1 VRPWLRYGLAAL
13 QRPGAATSGAIVA
26 LGLGMLVVLAMFL
39 VERRLDETLR
49 RELPPDAPSAFLIDI
64 QPDQWPGVE
73 ALLAREHATHTGS
86 VPMVTARLAAVDGK
100 TAEELL
106 REIPEERGDLRWA
119 LRREQR
125 LTYREELPED
135 NRVVAG
141 ELWSDPEAAE
151 VSVEQDFAE
160 LIGVGVGSVLT
171 FDVQGVALDLKVTT
185 VRTVDWGT
193 FDLNFYLVA
202 EPGVLEEAP
211 QRRVAATRLP
221 DGREQEVQDALVAE
235 FPNVTVIRTREVL
248 EKIAAMLSKLG
259 LGVRLLGLLT
269 VFAGLAIL
277 AGAIGAEAVR
287 RGAEVALLKTLGM
300 TRRQIVA
307 TFATEYA
314 LIGLVAGVLGA
325 AGGGVLAYFVLTR
338 GMEIPW
344 RTGVLDFPAA
354 VAVTVA
360 LAVAAGLLASLGA
373 LEKRPVEVLRSV
385 GE

>member
-1 VRPWLRYGLAAL
+1 
-13 QRPGAATSGAIVA
+13 
-26 LGLGMLVVLAMFL
+26 MLVVLAMFL
-39 VERRLDETLR
+39 VERRLDEALR

-64 QPDQWPGVE
+64 QPDQWPGVAAVLE
-73 ALLAREHATHTGS
+73 RENAAATRS
-86 VPMVTARLAAVDGK
+86 VPMVTARLAAVDGR

-106 REIPEERGDLRWA
+106 REIPEGRGDVRWA

-125 LTYREELPED
+125 LTYLEELPED
-135 NRVVAG
+135 NRIVDG
-141 ELWSDPEAAE
+141 ELWSDPTVAE
-151 VSVEQDFAE
+151 VSLEQDFAE

-171 FDVQGVALDLKVTT
+171 FDVQGVALDLTVTS

-193 FDLNFYLVA
+193 FGLNFYLVA

-235 FPNVTVIRTREVL
+235 FPNLTVIRTREVL
-248 EKIAAMLSKLG
+248 EKIAGVLSKLG
-259 LGVRLLGLLT
+259 LGVRILGLLT

-277 AGAIGAEAVR
+277 AGAIGAETVR

-300 TRRQIVA
+300 TRRQIAA

-325 AGGGVLAYFVLTR
+325 AGGGVLAWAVLTR

-344 RTGVLDFPAA
+344 RAAPLDFVSA
-354 VAVTVA
+354 VAATVA
-360 LAVAAGLLASLGA
+360 LAVVARLPASLRA